1 MDKPKIQLL
10 KQVGNAPAKPA
21 KAGEATVQA
30 ETADYVLECQIGY
43 VMRRAGQRH
52 IAIFSA
58 LIPELTPTQFAAL
71 AKLTELGQA
80 SQNEL
85 GRLTS
90 MDVATIKG
98 VVDRLRARGLIS
110 SRPLA
115 SDKRRLIL
123 TPTKA
128 GSALYA
134 SLAKRAKEVS
144 EKTLAPL
151 SREEQDQLVSLLE
164 KLT

>member
-1 MDKPKIQLL
+1 MDKAKIQLL
-10 KQVGNAPAKPA
+10 KGVGREAAKPA
-21 KAGEATVQA
+21 GTSTPAGQA
-30 ETADYVLECQIGY
+30 ETDDYVLECQIGY

-58 LIPELTPTQFAAL
+58 LVPELTPTQFAAL
-71 AKLTELGQA
+71 AKLSELGQA

-115 SDKRRLIL
+115 RDKRRLIL
-123 TPTKA
+123 TPTEE

-134 SLAKRAKEVS
+134 SLVERAKEVS

-151 SREEQDQLVSLLE
+151 SREEQAQLISLLE